1 MQNMKEKIVIK
12 KCHLGGSCKCV
23 EGKEKSTNSFEKS
36 ATVLFLARNNKAR
49 SNRQTP
55 VAKQLSLGCWCL
67 IPGVLDLDLLPPG
80 DSTMCMVSL
89 FPLCAVCPLSR
100 SHSQVPNCVLLS
112 LSYPDLVEALGK
124 TLALLSVLE
133 TQGMTN
139 ASLLAG
145 FYLFSAVW

>member
-1 MQNMKEKIVIK
+1 
-12 KCHLGGSCKCV
+12 
-23 EGKEKSTNSFEKS
+23 
-36 ATVLFLARNNKAR
+36 
-49 SNRQTP
+49 
-55 VAKQLSLGCWCL
+55 
-67 IPGVLDLDLLPPG
+67 
-80 DSTMCMVSL
+80 MCMVSL